1 MLGSSRK
8 PSSTII
14 FGDFGGGRSHPR
26 CPCLSRRRRL
36 VSKHSASKVSLHLR
50 SRGVLSRVW
59 SLGLRQDHQVRPQA
73 HLPGSCEFCSAI
85 CLALWAPRPLLQAL
99 CALRPTSSGFVCT
112 TAHFLRLSA
121 HHGPLLQALCAPQ
134 PTSSGFVCTT
144 AHFLRLLVHYGPLLQ
159 TLCAPRP
166 TSSDFVCT
174 TAHFLKASRLSASPD
189 SCEKGT
195 ATGRIASHP
204 KAVCTPDRPFSAPPT
219 TASW

>member
-112 TAHFLRLSA
+112 TAHFL
-121 HHGPLLQALCAPQ
+121 
-134 PTSSGFVCTT
+134 
-144 AHFLRLLVHYGPLLQ
+144 
-159 TLCAPRP
+159 
-166 TSSDFVCT
+166 
-174 TAHFLKASRLSASPD
+174 KASRLSASPD

>member
-99 CALRPTSSGFVCT
+99 CALRPTSSRR
-112 TAHFLRLSA
+112 ADSA
-121 HHGPLLQALCAPQ
+121 RRQIAAKKAQPLDVSHLTRRRYALQIGPFQRHRQLLLGEDSPEQ
-134 PTSSGFVCTT
+134 P
-144 AHFLRLLVHYGPLLQ
+144 
-159 TLCAPRP
+159 
-166 TSSDFVCT
+166 
-174 TAHFLKASRLSASPD
+174 
-189 SCEKGT
+189 
-195 ATGRIASHP
+195 GRIGLP
-204 KAVCTPDRPFSAPPT
+204 IRYKPFVRAP
-219 TASW
+219 S